1 MMKRLMNK
9 EQEVKV
15 SDPEFRL
22 INHSSSGQAQQKLNS
37 ILKAGKKTTITKF
50 QVAKIKGLT
59 PATKQDSNMP
69 LQEELFVFI
78 KQHERNFF

>member
-37 ILKAGKKTTITKF
+37 IQKAGIQITF
-50 QVAKIKGLT
+50 T
-59 PATKQDSNMP
+59 NSR
-69 LQEELFVFI
+69 LQ
-78 KQHERNFF
+78 K